1 MPPGEPSMYIL
12 LIVIVLAVL
21 FGVIALASMYNGLVR
36 LKKLAENAWS
46 QIDVQLKR
54 RCDLIP
60 NLVETVKGYAGHE
73 RSVLENVTKA
83 RSRVLDSASG
93 GDVGARIQAENGLSG
108 ALRGLMIQVEAY
120 PQLMANENF
129 KALQDELAGTENK
142 IAFARQQYNDDA
154 TQYNTKRELFPTNIV
169 ANLFNFAAQTLWSI
183 TDAAEREV
191 PKVQF

>member
-1 MPPGEPSMYIL
+1 MYIL